1 MWPLLLVL
9 SGAAR
14 PDTGFGER
22 SAPPSCRTCHRTI
35 VDSFSRTAHWRTSAE
50 AGQTTIRGDF
60 SPGHNVLHTR
70 RPGVGFTMEQ
80 REGGFYQTGWDSSTG
95 GARTERI
102 ALVIGSGR
110 RGQSYLY
117 WRNGLL
123 FELPVSYLTGA
134 RQWINSPGYPDGQID
149 FSRLIEQR
157 CLECHATSFS
167 LSADRRVRRYSSTY
181 QLGIGCQRCH
191 GDARRHIAY
200 QAAHPEDS
208 TAQFIFDPSRATRDR
223 RVDVCALCHSGARD
237 EKRPP
242 FTFHPGDSLDAFLA
256 PAAGKDIVPD
266 VHGNQ
271 VALLRRSKCF
281 LASPAMSCSTC
292 HDVHQAQRDVAAFVP
307 HCLECHQVEQHP
319 GADSIGAR
327 LTTLCIDCHMPVRR
341 SNALQFN
348 TAGRGDALYF
358 RSHEIA
364 VYPDVTA
371 RLLRSAP

>member
-1 MWPLLLVL
+1 MWQLLLVL
-9 SGAAR
+9 AATTR
-14 PDTGFGER
+14 PDTGHGTVV
-22 SAPPSCRTCHRTI
+22 PSCRACHQQI
-35 VDSFSRTAHWRTSAE
+35 VDAFSTTAHRRTSTPAS
-50 AGQTTIRGDF
+50 ATTVRGDF
-60 SPGHNVLHTR
+60 SPGHSRLHTG

-80 REGGFYQTGWDSSTG
+80 RADGFYQTGWDSTTG
-95 GARTERI
+95 GARSERI
-102 ALVIGSGR
+102 DLVIGSGR

-123 FELPVSYLTGA
+123 FELPVSYLTGP

-149 FSRLIEQR
+149 FNRLIEQR
-157 CLECHATSFS
+157 CLECHATSFP
-167 LSADRRVRRYSSTY
+167 LSADRRVRRYSSSY
-181 QLGIGCQRCH
+181 QLGVGCQRCH
-191 GDARRHIAY
+191 GDARRHAAY

-208 TAQFIFDPSRATRDR
+208 TGQFIFNPARATRDR

-256 PAAGKDIVPD
+256 PATGKDNVPD

-271 VALLRRSKCF
+271 VALLHRSKCF
-281 LASPAMSCSTC
+281 QGSPDMSCSTC

-307 HCLECHQVEQHP
+307 HCLECHQVERHP
-319 GADSIGAR
+319 GGDSIGAR
-327 LTTLCIDCHMPVRR
+327 LTALCIDCHMPVRR

-348 TAGRGDALYF
+348 TAGRRDALYF

-364 VYPDVTA
+364 VYPDVAA
-371 RLLRSAP
+371 RLLRSVP